1 MTTKVVKSA
10 INPTMETLAIVSRS
24 REPKIYIS
32 FLTKKEGAKECK
44 IITLSINQQ
53 IKHGDYL
60 ILYGNELDRNGNK
73 QERKVIYDPR
83 TREGFIEQC
92 ISAY

>member
-1 MTTKVVKSA
+1 MTTKVIKSA
-10 INPTMETLAIVSRS
+10 INPTMETLAIVNRS

-32 FLTKKEGAKECK
+32 FLTKKEGAKECM
-44 IITLSINQQ
+44 IITLSIDRQ
-53 IKHGDYL
+53 IKHGDSL

-73 QERKVIYDPR
+73 QKRKVVYDPR
-83 TREGFIEQC
+83 AREGFF